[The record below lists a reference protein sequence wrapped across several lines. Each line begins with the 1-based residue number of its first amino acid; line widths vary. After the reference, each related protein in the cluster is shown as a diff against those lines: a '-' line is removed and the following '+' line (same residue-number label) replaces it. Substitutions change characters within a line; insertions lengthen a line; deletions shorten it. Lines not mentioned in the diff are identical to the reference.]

1 MFCIENHVICGQSS
15 ISPLSIY
22 IPFLSFSCLT
32 ALPRI
37 SSTMLKGGEKDI
49 LALSLMVAGWHLVF
63 HH

>member
-1 MFCIENHVICGQSS
+1 MFCIENHVICGQSC

-22 IPFLSFSCLT
+22 ISFLSFSCLT
-32 ALPRI
+32 ALPRT
-37 SSTMLKGGEKDI
+37 SSTMLKRGEKGI